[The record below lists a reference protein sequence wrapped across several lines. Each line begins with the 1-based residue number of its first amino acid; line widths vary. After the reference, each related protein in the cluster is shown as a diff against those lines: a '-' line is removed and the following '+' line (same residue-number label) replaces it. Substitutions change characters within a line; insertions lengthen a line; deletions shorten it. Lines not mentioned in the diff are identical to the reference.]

1 MVQIETTPLEQL
13 SQALGIQNPMMRA
26 AVIVAPQQIEI
37 QQVAIPS
44 LQANEVLVKLEGCGL
59 CGSNLPVWEG
69 REWFE
74 YPRLPGNPGHEGWGR
89 VADLGSD
96 VKSVTLG
103 DRVAFLSERAFA
115 EYDIATEATLVKLP
129 DALADQPFPGEPL
142 ACAMNVFAR
151 SGVKAGETV
160 AIIGIGFLGALLTQL
175 AAAAGARVI
184 TISRR
189 NFALDIAKLCG
200 AEVTIPMLDH
210 WQIIEQIKELTN
222 GEGCDCVIEAVGLQ
236 WPLDLAAE
244 LTHIR
249 GRLIIAGYHQDGARQ
264 VNMQLWNWRGLDVV
278 NAHEREPAVYLAGMQ
293 AAVDAVLSQRLK
305 PQMLYTHSLSLA
317 QLDEAFI
324 LLQQRPKEFLKAL
337 IMME

>member
-13 SQALGIQNPMMRA
+13 SQALGIQNPTMRA

-44 LQANEVLVKLEGCGL
+44 LQANEGLVKLEGCGL

-74 YPRLPGNPGHEGWGR
+74 YPRVPGSPGHEGWGR

-96 VKSVTLG
+96 VKDVTLG
-103 DRVAFLSERAFA
+103 DRVALLSERAFA
-115 EYDIATEATLVKLP
+115 EYDIATESTLVKLP
-129 DALADQPFPGEPL
+129 DALANQPFPGEPL

-151 SGVKAGETV
+151 SGIKAGETV
-160 AIIGIGFLGALLTQL
+160 AIVGVGFLGALLTQL
-175 AAAAGARVI
+175 AASAGARVI
-184 TISRR
+184 AISRR

-200 AEVTIPMLDH
+200 ADVTIPMLDH
-210 WQIIEQIKELTN
+210 WQIVEQVKELTN

-244 LTHIR
+244 LTRVR
-249 GRLIIAGYHQDGARQ
+249 GRLMIAGYHQDGARQ
-264 VNMQLWNWRGLDVV
+264 INMQLWNWRGLDVV
-278 NAHEREPAVYLAGMQ
+278 NAHEREPSVYLAGMR
-293 AAVDAVLSQRLK
+293 AAVEAVLAQRLQ
-305 PQMLYTHSLSLA
+305 PQMLYTHSLALA
-317 QLDEAFI
+317 QLDEAFA
-324 LLQQRPKEFLKAL
+324 LLQQRPEEFLKAL
-337 IMME
+337 IRME